1 MEKFKLRKEQ
11 SIFNKI
17 DHRNPDSKEAFKN
30 QADIVTAIKMEI
42 VNNYGISELTTAM
55 IGKKRTDGRFKQL
68 NSKGNGYGNM

>member
-1 MEKFKLRKEQ
+1 
-11 SIFNKI
+11 
-17 DHRNPDSKEAFKN
+17 
-30 QADIVTAIKMEI
+30 MEI